1 MKYSKHLPQNET
13 LKIPR
18 LHNVF
23 KFNDPDF
30 LVGESNTTG
39 ELDSSEGF
47 DD

>member
-1 MKYSKHLPQNET
+1 MKYSKHLSQNET
-13 LKIPR
+13 LKILR
-18 LHNVF
+18 LHNIF

-30 LVGESNTTG
+30 LVGASNTTG